1 MKKYR
6 LDSNSIVEAVK
17 KVISRKKWKII
28 L

>member
-17 KVISRKKWKII
+17 KVISRKTWKNI